1 MIKNTLQ
8 KRINEAMKAKDDV
21 KVMTLRML
29 SAAITN
35 AEIEK
40 NREDLTE
47 EEEMAVVKR
56 EAKKRKDAIEA
67 YGKAGALERA
77 KKEEKELAIL
87 SEFLPEEMSD
97 QDLKKIVE
105 ETVDEMN
112 ASSMADMGKVMGVV
126 MKKIKGEADGNRV
139 SALVKEKLS

>member
-8 KRINEAMKAKDDV
+8 KQINEAMKNKDEI
-21 KVMTLRML
+21 KIMTLRML
-29 SAAITN
+29 SSAITN
-35 AEIEK
+35 AEIKK
-40 NREDLTE
+40 NRESLTE
-47 EEEMAVVKR
+47 EEEMAVIEK

-67 YGKAGALERA
+67 YKKAGALERA
-77 KKEEKELAIL
+77 EKEEKELAIL

-97 QDLKKIVE
+97 GDIKEIVE
-105 ETVDEMN
+105 KTVDEMN

-126 MKKIKGEADGNRV
+126 MGKIKGGADGNRV